1 MNLETIYNEE
11 DLFPRE
17 ITSYDKR
24 DYGLLFYNEENKNSY
39 DSNHAILFRKKVS
52 NLQEALKDII
62 LFYTKKGIRP
72 IIYESVSEEGYFEEI
87 KTELLDNDFEC
98 RTELQKYMI
107 LSEKSIIEPNSEVI
121 IKKVSEWNDEYGK
134 EIFEKAGEPWEINVV
149 KNALRNKNTLFF
161 VAFYKGIPVGMTRC
175 HVTNGICR
183 VDYVLV
189 SKEYRNIGVARTLIN
204 SFVEYCIINQIENCY
219 LWPDG
224 DTAEKIYYEAGFR
237 YTVTKQAGRAI
248 YKRY

>member
-1 MNLETIYNEE
+1 
-11 DLFPRE
+11 
-17 ITSYDKR
+17 
-24 DYGLLFYNEENKNSY
+24 
-39 DSNHAILFRKKVS
+39 
-52 NLQEALKDII
+52 II

-87 KTELLDNDFEC
+87 KTELSDNDFEC

-204 SFVEYCIINQIENCY
+204 SLVEYCIINQIENCY

-237 YTVTKQAGRAI
+237 YTVIKQAGRAI